1 MLKALLSLT
10 QTLKISITLIIP
22 YIEQKYQSF
31 HCFIPYVLWNLFF
44 KILHSGIFHWFKP
57 QTVRP
62 NMEKHGQKGKKS
74 LAWLLM
80 N

>member
-1 MLKALLSLT
+1 M
-10 QTLKISITLIIP
+10 TLIIP

-57 QTVRP
+57 QTGQ
-62 NMEKHGQKGKKS
+62 HGKTWTERKKIFG
-74 LAWLLM
+74 LVTDELTFAEACERFLL
-80 N
+80 